1 MGAPH
6 TAMRQ
11 LELVREAKLLDIL
24 EDSLDPRLEASG
36 VLAKDGLFYVI
47 FDNLPHIAC
56 IGPELARAAS
66 DNHVIMQEK
75 GHRGGFEDIAYDPR
89 SGRFYVLIES
99 LRRGR
104 SKFMAAVQ
112 EYDADFRYIGSSW
125 LDFALD
131 RPNKGLEGLACV
143 HREGQTY
150 LLGLCEGNRGK
161 GGAEGRIPGGG
172 RIQVFRR
179 GRRNWDRVGKI
190 RLPETVLFE
199 DYSGI
204 TVTGDRIAVVS
215 QASSALWLG
224 RVPPDGWRV
233 TGAGTTYALPRDADG
248 NIVYGTAEGVSWIA
262 PDQVV
267 MVSDKAK
274 PEHDHRF
281 RAKDQSIH
289 VFRIPAPPT
298 PSPLLALGEA
308 FGYQQRI
315 LIEHRQPVVHSL
327 GVGGVPPA
335 GKQPRRVA
343 KRQSAFDLV
352 NFQREGHRLRAARVH
367 GRGDDRRQAAGTVHH
382 AQ

>member
-1 MGAPH
+1 MGAAH

-66 DNHVIMQEK
+66 DNHVIVQEE
-75 GHRGGFEDIAYDPR
+75 GQRRGFEDIAYDPR
-89 SGRFYVLIES
+89 SGRFYMLIES

-125 LDFALD
+125 LDFPLD

-143 HREGQTY
+143 HRAGQTY
-150 LLGLCEGNRGK
+150 LLALCEGNRGK
-161 GGAEGRIPGGG
+161 GGAQGRIPGGG

-179 GRRNWDRVGKI
+179 GRRNWHRMGKI

-224 RVPPDGWRV
+224 RMPPDGWRV

-248 NIVYGTAEGVSWIA
+248 SIVYGTAEGVSWIA

-274 PEHDHRF
+274 PEHDDRF

-298 PSPLLALGEA
+298 PSPVTGS
-308 FGYQQRI
+308 R
-315 LIEHRQPVVHSL
+315 
-327 GVGGVPPA
+327 
-335 GKQPRRVA
+335 
-343 KRQSAFDLV
+343 
-352 NFQREGHRLRAARVH
+352 
-367 GRGDDRRQAAGTVHH
+367 
-382 AQ
+382 

>member
-1 MGAPH
+1 MVAAH
-6 TAMRQ
+6 TAMQQ
-11 LELVREAKLLDIL
+11 LELVREAKILDIL
-24 EDSLDPRLEASG
+24 EGSLGPRLEASG

-56 IGPELARAAS
+56 IVPELARAAR
-66 DNHVIMQEK
+66 DNHMIMQEK
-75 GHRGGFEDIAYDPR
+75 GHRRGFEDIAYDPR

-104 SKFMAAVQ
+104 AKFMAAVQ

-125 LDFALD
+125 LDFPLD
-131 RPNKGLEGLACV
+131 RPNKGLEGLTCV

-150 LLGLCEGNRGK
+150 LLGLCEGNRCQ

-179 GRRNWDRVGKI
+179 GRRDWDRVGKI

-224 RVPPDGWRV
+224 RLLPDGWQV
-233 TGAGTTYALPRDADG
+233 TGAGTTYALPSDADG

-274 PEHDHRF
+274 SDQDPRC

-289 VFRIPAPPT
+289 IFRIPASEP
-298 PSPLLALGEA
+298 
-308 FGYQQRI
+308 
-315 LIEHRQPVVHSL
+315 
-327 GVGGVPPA
+327 
-335 GKQPRRVA
+335 
-343 KRQSAFDLV
+343 
-352 NFQREGHRLRAARVH
+352 
-367 GRGDDRRQAAGTVHH
+367 
-382 AQ
+382 